1 MFLHIGIVAGSW
13 ICAVAE
19 ALLACFD
26 HGNVVF
32 YVALAKFCQMITM
45 FSILLVLWKL
55 GTRKPQSKSQSSTEI
70 TQGNR
75 EDGQSINDVEDHEV
89 KSRSSVMV
97 QMLIETVQEVGLKE
111 FEERLSLLTDDNDLK
126 ICVQFL
132 KENRYSCKVK
142 PNTSL

>member
-1 MFLHIGIVAGSW
+1 MFLHISIVAGSW
-13 ICAVAE
+13 ICAVVE

-26 HGNVVF
+26 HGNVAF

-70 TQGNR
+70 AQGNR

-132 KENRYSCKVK
+132 KENRYSCKVES
-142 PNTSL
+142 NTSL